1 MESNIFH
8 ILTSTGIYRIF
19 FIIDEDKMTN
29 KKLYRSID
37 NAMIGGV
44 MAGIAD
50 YFNIDVTLVRVLYV
64 FITIFSAVFPATL
77 VYLICWAIIPSKKIF
92 N

>member
-1 MESNIFH
+1 
-8 ILTSTGIYRIF
+8 
-19 FIIDEDKMTN
+19 MTN

-37 NAMIGGV
+37 NSMVGGV

-50 YFNIDVTLVRVLYV
+50 YFNIDVTLVRILYV
-64 FITIFSAVFPATL
+64 FITIFSAVFPTIL

>member
-1 MESNIFH
+1 
-8 ILTSTGIYRIF
+8 
-19 FIIDEDKMTN
+19 MTN

-37 NAMIGGV
+37 NSMVGGV

-64 FITIFSAVFPATL
+64 FITIFSAVFPTIL

>member
-1 MESNIFH
+1 M
-8 ILTSTGIYRIF
+8 
-19 FIIDEDKMTN
+19 KN

-50 YFNIDVTLVRVLYV
+50 YFNMDVTLVRVLYV
-64 FITIFSAVFPATL
+64 IITVFTAFIPTTL
-77 VYLICWAIIPSKKIF
+77 IYLACWFIIPSKNIF
-92 N
+92 PEN

>member
-1 MESNIFH
+1 MRE
-8 ILTSTGIYRIF
+8 G
-19 FIIDEDKMTN
+19 KMTN

-37 NAMIGGV
+37 NSMIGGV

-50 YFNIDVTLVRVLYV
+50 YFSIDVTLVRVLYV
-64 FITIFSAVFPATL
+64 FITIFSAIFPAIL

>member
-1 MESNIFH
+1 M
-8 ILTSTGIYRIF
+8 R
-19 FIIDEDKMTN
+19 EDKTTN
-29 KKLYRSID
+29 KKLYRSI
-37 NAMIGGV
+37 NNSMIGGV

-64 FITIFSAVFPATL
+64 FITIFSAVFPAIL

-92 N
+92 S

>member
-1 MESNIFH
+1 M
-8 ILTSTGIYRIF
+8 R
-19 FIIDEDKMTN
+19 EDKMIN
-29 KKLYRSID
+29 KKLYRSI
-37 NAMIGGV
+37 NNSMIGGV

-64 FITIFSAVFPATL
+64 FITIFSAVFPAIL